1 MFKEISISRTSCLGK
16 SPIYQATITSEGHVS
31 WQGEK
36 HVSHLGEKSFKVSMQ
51 RIKKIEDLLLSFD
64 FKNFIYHTTA
74 QIVPD
79 SPSCITR
86 VVYKYGEHK
95 TVVHDLADKDPDGD
109 NNKHSL
115 KKLDVFERKIEELMG
130 LKYLIKQPLYL
141 FHLQNQSNSSE
152 EYVVSSPNQCEAFQ
166 LINVIDSNTN
176 NWNIEKLGKDNT
188 GRIYPYI
195 IMAKNLSH

>member
-36 HVSHLGEKSFKVSMQ
+36 HVSSLGEKKFKVSTQ

-64 FKNFIYHTTA
+64 YKNFIYHTTA
-74 QIVPD
+74 QIVPE

-95 TVVHDLADKDPDGD
+95 TVVHDLCDEDPGCD
-109 NNKHSL
+109 NTKHSL
-115 KKLDVFERKIEELMG
+115 KKLDAFERKMEELMG

-141 FHLQNQSNSSE
+141 FHLKRQSSASE
-152 EYVVSSPNQCEAFQ
+152 EYVVACSKQSEAFQ
-166 LINVIDSNTN
+166 LINVHESCYKD
-176 NWNIEKLGKDNT
+176 WEIEKLGKDNT
-188 GRIYPYI
+188 GRLYPYI
-195 IMAKNLSH
+195 IMGTNRS

>member
-1 MFKEISISRTSCLGK
+1 MFKEISISRTQCLGK

-36 HVSHLGEKSFKVSMQ
+36 HVSYLGEKKFKVSMQ

-64 FKNFIYHTTA
+64 YKNFIYHTTA

-95 TVVHDLADKDPDGD
+95 TVVHDLGDEDPGC
-109 NNKHSL
+109 NNSRYSL
-115 KKLDVFERKIEELMG
+115 KKLDAFERKLEELMG
-130 LKYLIKQPLYL
+130 LKDLIKQPLYL
-141 FHLQNQSNSSE
+141 FHLKRQSTASE
-152 EYVVSSPNQCEAFQ
+152 EYVIASSNQSEAFQ
-166 LINVIDSNTN
+166 LINVYETN
-176 NWNIEKLGKDNT
+176 YKDWRIEKLGKDNT
-188 GRIYPYI
+188 GRLYPYI
-195 IMAKNLSH
+195 IMGTN

>member
-1 MFKEISISRTSCLGK
+1 M
-16 SPIYQATITSEGHVS
+16 
-31 WQGEK
+31 
-36 HVSHLGEKSFKVSMQ
+36 VSMQ

-95 TVVHDLADKDPDGD
+95 TVVHDLADKDPEGE
-109 NNKHSL
+109 NNKYSL
-115 KKLDVFERKIEELMG
+115 KKLDAFERKMEELMG

-141 FHLQNQSNSSE
+141 FHLIKRSNPIA
-152 EYVVSSPNQCEAFQ
+152 EYVVSSSTQAEALQ
-166 LINVIDSNTN
+166 LINVPESDSKD
-176 NWNIEKLGKDNT
+176 WKIEKLGKDNT
-188 GRIYPYI
+188 GRIYSYI
-195 IMAKNLSH
+195 IMASKPY